1 MRTIVEVN
9 LLRALHSD
17 LTTESVVTL
26 LITQNRGKLAL
37 IRFKHPSVA
46 VVWLTVGSLSLVRGS
61 LQSGGGRSHS
71 IRGTLTAVLRLIKE
85 V

>member
-26 LITQNRGKLAL
+26 LIIQNLRKLAL
-37 IRFKHPSVA
+37 TRFKHPSVA
-46 VVWLTVGSLSLVRGS
+46 VVWLTMGPLSLVRGS
-61 LQSGGGRSHS
+61 LQSGGGMNHS